1 MHHFFF
7 ALSGCTD
14 DNVTVIPDDS
24 GKQDQDKQDQDKEDP
39 DKEDQDKQ
47 EQDKTV
53 YENPKRNPSE
63 PPKPIVLPDD
73 NSAWKNPEFY
83 EVYSACAYSDPA
95 LDKTFITIPAGAG
108 YDGTGYA
115 RAIASFKLM
124 KREVTRR
131 DYAECV
137 DAGICGKTGQT
148 QSYDSGRMAVGNVSA
163 ENAENAEKHCKRI
176 GGRLPTYAEWM
187 HAASYHGDSEEIRI
201 FPWGNRLPYF
211 CVTAVWGYSGWICV
225 NGKIM
230 TQSDAFQAS
239 IVGCYPDGDSYLGLQ
254 DMGGNVLEWV
264 YDEANN
270 DYIPVGGSMFLDMD
284 YMMLYGK
291 IAANRTSYDSE
302 DIGFRCATDI
312 GGDGNLSPNEM

>member
-1 MHHFFF
+1 MIKKQLF
-7 ALSGCTD
+7 ASFLILFVLGGCTD
-14 DNVTVIPDDS
+14 DNVTVVPDDS
-24 GKQDQDKQDQDKEDP
+24 GKQDQDKQDQDKQ
-39 DKEDQDKQ
+39 DQDKQ
-47 EQDKTV
+47 DQDKTV
-53 YENPKRNPSE
+53 YENPKRDPSE

-95 LDKTFITIPAGAG
+95 LDKTFITIPAGSG

-115 RAIASFKLM
+115 RDIASFKLM

-131 DYAECV
+131 DYAECA
-137 DAGICGKTGQT
+137 DAGICGKTGLT
-148 QSYDSGRMAVGNVSA
+148 LSYDSGRMAVGNVTP
-163 ENAENAEKHCKRI
+163 EDAEKYCNRI

-187 HAASYHGDSEEIRI
+187 HAASYHGDSEDIRI
-201 FPWGNRLPYF
+201 FPWGNRLPDY
-211 CVTAVWGYSGWICV
+211 CVTAVWGYSGYRCV

-230 TQSDAFQAS
+230 TQNDAFQAS

-270 DYIPVGGSMFLDMD
+270 NYTAVGGSMILDMD
-284 YMMLYGK
+284 YMILCGK
-291 IAANRTSYDSE
+291 AAANRTSYDSE
-302 DIGFRCATDI
+302 DVGFRCAADI
-312 GGDGNLSPNEM
+312 GGEVNHSSGEM